1 MSTLTSIGQNVRGK
15 PLLADIKNPFI
26 DKVMNGLKATVR
38 KDGSI
43 KMITVTSQDDVTVI
57 IDESEQKALII
68 MQENKLEEELA
79 SVGFSKVK
87 TPLTGEGFEELPEGR
102 YVDGIDTCQLQACI
116 VETMRHMGV
125 DDWKKQ
131 GFPLGLRM
139 MVAYRHN
146 YELTEKLQK
155 LITRCLH
162 KLDGKL

>member
-15 PLLADIKNPFI
+15 PLLTDIKNPFI
-26 DKVMNGLKATVR
+26 RKVMDGLKGSVR
-38 KDGSI
+38 QDGTF
-43 KMITVTSQDDVTVI
+43 KMVTVTDPYGVTVI
-57 IDESEQKALII
+57 LNEDEQKALIVL
-68 MQENKLEEELA
+68 QDNKLEEELA

-87 TPLTGEGFEELPEGR
+87 SPLTGEGYEELPEGR

-125 DDWKKQ
+125 DDWKTQ

-146 YELTEKLQK
+146 YELSEKLQK